1 MKKLLVFVLVL
12 ALCMTALTGCAS
24 KPATEADQPSEET
37 PTEQGQEAEAVNE
50 TLLSFADGGAL
61 SNLEPYNYSGT
72 ITGAILRHMFST
84 LVATDADRNMGA
96 ALAESYEQID
106 GMTFE
111 FKLRQDVTFHNG
123 EKFDANTVKY
133 SVERALDKD
142 LEWRLASDFAFIE
155 SVEIIDDYTVRIKS
169 YKPYGDFLLKMS
181 ALLMVPEQYITEIG
195 HENFAAAPIGTGPY
209 KFISWEK
216 DGKLVMEAYEDY
228 FGGAADIKTIEFRTI
243 PEESTRIAALEA
255 GEIDLISNV
264 PFSQID
270 RLKNNPD
277 IEVAIKP
284 TIRVIFT
291 GFNMTYD
298 GPLQDKR
305 VRQALNYAVDVD
317 AIVNSLFKGETNSVA
332 TIMADSFFGYNPDV
346 DPYGF
351 DLDKAKA
358 LLKEAGYEDGLTL
371 NFAVN
376 GGRQMNNR
384 EVAQIIVAQLGQAG
398 VTVNII
404 EKENGLFTTE
414 LKAGEIEDLY
424 FMGIGGGYASCELIS
439 RISFGTGERY
449 SVYSNEAI
457 DNKRIAASTAMTAEE
472 AEQSWFEY
480 QEMIKEEAPALFL
493 YQEPSVYA
501 YNKKLKN
508 FEPRMDQMI
517 LGYGTSIEE

>member
-1 MKKLLVFVLVL
+1 MKKFLVFVLVL
-12 ALCMTALTGCAS
+12 ALCMTALTGCS
-24 KPATEADQPSEET
+24 STPEAEKPSEET
-37 PTEQGQEAEAVNE
+37 PAPQDQDQEQEAVNE
-50 TLLSFADGGAL
+50 TVLNFSEGGAL

-72 ITGAILRHMFST
+72 VTGGILMHMFNA
-84 LVATDADRNMGA
+84 LVATDADRVMAGD
-96 ALAESYEQID
+96 LAESYEQID
-106 GMTFE
+106 GTTYE
-111 FKLRQDVTFHNG
+111 FILRQGVTFHNG
-123 EKFDANTVKY
+123 EKFDASTVKY
-133 SVERALDKD
+133 SIERALNKD
-142 LEWRLASDFAFIE
+142 LEWRLSSDFSFIE

-169 YKPYGDFLLKMS
+169 YEPYGDFLLKIS
-181 ALLMVPEQYITEIG
+181 ALLIVPEEYIEAIG

-209 KFISWEK
+209 KFVSWEK
-216 DGKLVMEAYEDY
+216 DDKLVMEAYEDY
-228 FGGAADIKTIEFRTI
+228 YKGAADIKTIVFRTI

-255 GEIDLISNV
+255 GEIELISNV

-277 IEVAIKP
+277 IEVVIKP

-317 AIVNSLFKGETNSVA
+317 SIIKSIFKGETNAVA
-332 TIMADSFFGYNPDV
+332 TIMAKQFFGYNPDV

-351 DLDKAKA
+351 DLEKAKA
-358 LLKEAGYEDGLTL
+358 LLTEAGYENGLTL
-371 NFAVN
+371 DFVVN

-384 EVAQIIVAQLGQAG
+384 EVVQIIAAQLEQAG
-398 VTVNII
+398 VTINLI
-404 EKENGLFTTE
+404 EKENGLFTTD
-414 LKAGEIEDLY
+414 LKAKNIEDMY
-424 FMGIGGGYASCELIS
+424 FMGIGGNFASCELIS

-457 DNKRIAASTAMTAEE
+457 DNKRFAANTATSIEE
-472 AEQSWFEY
+472 SEQLWFEY
-480 QEMIKEEAPALFL
+480 QEMIKEEAPGIFL

-517 LGYGTSIEE
+517 MGYGASIEE